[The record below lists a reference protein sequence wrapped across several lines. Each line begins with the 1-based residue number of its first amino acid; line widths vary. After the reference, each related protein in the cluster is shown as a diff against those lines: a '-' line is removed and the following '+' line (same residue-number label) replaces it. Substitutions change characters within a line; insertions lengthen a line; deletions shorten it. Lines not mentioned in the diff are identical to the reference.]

1 METQEIEIT
10 IDKTGQV
17 VIHVQGAKGMVCI
30 DLTKDLE
37 KALGGEVLERK
48 LTPEAS
54 EKPDDNPVGPTLEI
68 KSGK

>member
-1 METQEIEIT
+1 MEIQEVEIS

-17 VIHVQGAKGMVCI
+17 VIHVQGAKGMVCV
-30 DLTKDLE
+30 DLTRDLE
-37 KALGGEVLERK
+37 NALGGEVLERK
-48 LTPEAS
+48 FTAEAN